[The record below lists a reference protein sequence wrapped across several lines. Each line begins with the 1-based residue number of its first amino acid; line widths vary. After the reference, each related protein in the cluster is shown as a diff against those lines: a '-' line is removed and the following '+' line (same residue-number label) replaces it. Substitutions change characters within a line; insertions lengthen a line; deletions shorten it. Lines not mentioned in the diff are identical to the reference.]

1 MAYECSREIR
11 KKVSEAALYE
21 QLAEECVEL
30 AHAAL
35 KLARIK
41 RGENPTPVSVEEAM
55 SAVLE
60 EYTDLR
66 LVAYVLEM
74 LWDVE
79 AFEQKLLRWCKR
91 LVEVNGDAADCMM
104 PFPMVIAGAELTD
117 AELIEKIRK
126 APIVLKPNVDAVP
139 VVRCRDCKWWE
150 KGQTT
155 DGVKGFCPIS
165 GCCEGPDF
173 YCADGERREEN
184 TK

>member
-1 MAYECSREIR
+1 MTVNEYSREIR
-11 KKVSEAALYE
+11 QKVSEAALYE

-55 SAVLE
+55 GAVME

-79 AFEQKLLRWCKR
+79 VFEQKLIRWHKR
-91 LVEVNGDAADCMM
+91 LGEVNGDA
-104 PFPMVIAGAELTD
+104 
-117 AELIEKIRK
+117 
-126 APIVLKPNVDAVP
+126 
-139 VVRCRDCKWWE
+139 
-150 KGQTT
+150 
-155 DGVKGFCPIS
+155 
-165 GCCEGPDF
+165 
-173 YCADGERREEN
+173 
-184 TK
+184 